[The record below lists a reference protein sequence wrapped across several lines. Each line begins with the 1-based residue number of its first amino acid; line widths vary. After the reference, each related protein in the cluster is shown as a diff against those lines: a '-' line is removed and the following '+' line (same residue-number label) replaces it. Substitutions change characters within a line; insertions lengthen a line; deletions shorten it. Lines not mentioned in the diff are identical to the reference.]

1 MFLNCLPTLSP
12 SDIIRQIKGYTSKI
26 LREEFVELSKMPVY
40 GQEVIL
46 FLRQVMYVAKQL
58 KSM

>member
-46 FLRQVMYVAKQL
+46 FLRHVMYVAKQL